1 MRSRNFEARNGRV
14 ESNKLVKNQRKQRR
28 VHKGQGECW
37 QWQAYGQCSKGDKCR
52 LRHDEHKRAK
62 STTQPA
68 PSPEHSTHQDGK
80 IQRER
85 KVPEAE
91 VHLVECL
98 DGPARI
104 TLKVLPRF
112 HLVKSGILQNAC
124 STGQKD
130 GCKFGKSALSHTAGL
145 RNNPVKG
152 QKGMATKVQCLCL
165 NRERI
170 WVVFQDVEP
179 PRSSSILRKIS
190 TVSKPIRCVR
200 FTKAVLRKAN
210 DRDQNPPTECAQ
222 EILISAAPT
231 QNLRIGLRKRRH
243 GKSIG
248 LAKQRGS
255 WQRKS

>member
-1 MRSRNFEARNGRV
+1 MGELNQTSWSRIRRNNVVFTKDKENVG
-14 ESNKLVKNQRKQRR
+14 NGKLTGSVRKETNADCGTMNISVQNQRHSQLLLQNIRR
-28 VHKGQGECW
+28 I
-37 QWQAYGQCSKGDKCR
+37 R
-52 LRHDEHKRAK
+52 M
-62 STTQPA
+62 
-68 PSPEHSTHQDGK
+68 GK

-104 TLKVLPRF
+104 TLKVLARF
-112 HLVKSGILQNAC
+112 HLVKSGILQSAC

-130 GCKFGKSALSHTAGL
+130 GCKFGKSALSHTARL

-165 NRERI
+165 IRERI
-170 WVVFQDVEP
+170 WVVCFKTWSRRDRHRFYGRSQPCRNQSDVFDSPKPYCAKPTTET
-179 PRSSSILRKIS
+179 KIH
-190 TVSKPIRCVR
+190 C
-200 FTKAVLRKAN
+200 
-210 DRDQNPPTECAQ
+210 PTECAQ

-231 QNLRIGLRKRRH
+231 PQNLRIGLRKRRD